1 MTQDNGKVQ
10 FNLAADTTKQLL
22 TLSSAIL
29 SLTVVAFAYL
39 DPVRV
44 RAAAPYAALAWALFA
59 VSVVLGIVTLG
70 ALVAAVDQGSVWDG
84 PVKWPAVLQ
93 WLFFIA
99 GIALMALFGALVL
112 Y

>member
-1 MTQDNGKVQ
+1 LSEADKLSFT
-10 FNLAADTTKQLL
+10 LAADTTKQLL

-44 RAAAPYAALAWALFA
+44 RTAASYAVLAWALFA
-59 VSVVLGIVTLG
+59 ASVILGIVTLG
-70 ALVAAVDQGSVWDG
+70 ALVAAIEGGSVWSR
-84 PVKWPAVLQ
+84 PVQVASILQ
-93 WLFFIA
+93 WLSFIV
-99 GIALMALFGALVL
+99 GIGLIAAFGVLVL